1 MITVKEA
8 TIAVAPA
15 VPAAARAVKPT
26 AKADKPAP
34 ARARPAPIPRTDTPI
49 RANAPLRPRIVGTR
63 GVSTRP
69 ATPMTVKA
77 PARATRPLA
86 MASQLIA
93 PRILSTGVNTSR
105 AEAATSIAAEPAR
118 VPVITFKPTARIA
131 IAPLRVTRPLAISS
145 QDILPI
151 LLSAFAIMTRAADTA
166 IRPVPIPTMFLG
178 MKFTATVTAVSAP
191 AIETR
196 PLAISSQDIEPKS
209 LIADAR
215 IFIAAAISI
224 NAKPVEITCLAFPV
238 RFVKRAISASNAPT
252 DTRPLAISS
261 QSI

>member
-1 MITVKEA
+1 MRAATPVIITVKEA

-49 RANAPLRPRIVGTR
+49 RANAPLKPRIVGTR

-86 MASQLIA
+86 IASQLIA
-93 PRILSTGVNTSR
+93 PRILSTGVKTSK

-118 VPVITFKPTARIA
+118 VPVIAFKATARIV
-131 IAPLRVTRPLAISS
+131 IAPPRVTRPLAISS
-145 QDILPI
+145 HDILPV
-151 LLSAFAIMTRAADTA
+151 LLRAFAMITRAADTA
-166 IRPVPIPTMFLG
+166 IRPAPIPTMFLG
-178 MKFTATVTAVSAP
+178 IKFTATVTAARAP
-191 AIETR
+191 AIATN
-196 PLAISSQDIEPKS
+196 PFAISSHDIVEKS
-209 LIADAR
+209 
-215 IFIAAAISI
+215 
-224 NAKPVEITCLAFPV
+224 
-238 RFVKRAISASNAPT
+238 
-252 DTRPLAISS
+252 
-261 QSI
+261 